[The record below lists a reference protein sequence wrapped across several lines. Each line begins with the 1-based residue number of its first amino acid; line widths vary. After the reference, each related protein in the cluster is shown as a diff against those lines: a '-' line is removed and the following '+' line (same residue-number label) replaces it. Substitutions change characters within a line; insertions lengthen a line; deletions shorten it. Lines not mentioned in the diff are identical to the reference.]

1 MGNLREI
8 RTRIESVKS
17 TGKITRAMQ
26 MISASKLRK
35 AQSAMLATKPYNAE
49 LERLILQIS
58 SNVQKEGYPLL
69 NSRPR
74 KNVEIML
81 LTSDRG
87 LCGAFNTNVIKESM
101 TFIRELSSQ
110 KTGATVLTM
119 GKKARDGLR
128 RYDIKPRQSWVDFYK
143 NVVFEDV
150 KKITDEVIER
160 YLNEEIDEFVIVYN
174 EFKSMLL
181 QSVKRVRML
190 PIMTAESAA
199 SDNDVTA
206 PQVVSKY
213 LYEPSEADV
222 LKSLLPKY
230 VETQLFKA
238 VLESRVSEEAARMM
252 AMENATKNTKE
263 LLIALTLQYN
273 KARQAS
279 ITSELMDIVGGAEAI
294 SK

>member
-35 AQSAMLATKPYNAE
+35 AQTAMLATRPYNAE
-49 LERLILQIS
+49 LDNLITQIL

-69 NSRPR
+69 NARPR
-74 KNVEIML
+74 KKVEIML

-87 LCGAFNTNVIKESM
+87 LCGAFNTNVIRE
-101 TFIRELSSQ
+101 TTLLLRELSVQ
-110 KTGATVLTM
+110 KIDATVLAM

-128 RYDIKPRQSWVDFYK
+128 RFDIKPRQTWVDFYK
-143 NVVFEDV
+143 NVVFGDV
-150 KKITDEVIER
+150 KKIADEIIER
-160 YLNEEIDEFVIVYN
+160 FINEETDEFVLVYN
-174 EFKSMLL
+174 EFKSMLS
-181 QSVKRVRML
+181 QSVKIVRML
-190 PIMTAESAA
+190 PIQTADSTAA
-199 SDNDVTA
+199 DSTT
-206 PQVVSKY
+206 PQVISKY
-213 LYEPSEADV
+213 LYEPSEAEV

-238 VLESRVSEEAARMM
+238 ILESRVSEEAARMM

-263 LLIALTLQYN
+263 LLTALTLQYN